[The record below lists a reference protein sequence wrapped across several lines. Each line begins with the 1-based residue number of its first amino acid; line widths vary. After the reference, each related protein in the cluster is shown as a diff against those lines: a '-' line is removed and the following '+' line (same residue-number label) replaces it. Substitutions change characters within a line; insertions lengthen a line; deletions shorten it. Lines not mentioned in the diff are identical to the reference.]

1 MTSQIN
7 PQDINGNYPVAGQPN
22 NTQGFRDNF
31 TNIQTNFEYAASEI
45 TDLQNKAVL
54 KQALTGGVLDNNM
67 NDALIYAA
75 KIRDFSGTLVQITTT
90 SGPVSVD
97 YSAGHY
103 QTISTTGS
111 IGLGFSNWPANN
123 SAGWIRLT
131 INITDVAHT
140 VTLPNS
146 VTNGLVGLQ
155 GYNAGVITF
164 GAVGTYSFDFVTY
177 DSGNSITIQDINRP
191 LSYYSAPVTIDSN
204 LAVDG
209 DISVTGNIVG
219 NFVAT
224 TQTFVGNVAAGNLLT
239 SGQLSATG
247 NIAGGN
253 IRSGG
258 QISATGNV
266 TGNYFIG
273 NGAGLTGIVVSGGTS
288 IVNGTSNVSVLAN
301 SNVSIAVGGTANVA
315 VWANTGGFVSGVLSA
330 TGNVTG
336 GNIRT
341 AGQVSAT
348 GNVTGQNII
357 ASSGIGAA
365 GDVGIGGVIFA
376 NGNIS
381 TNSSLN
387 AIGNIA
393 GSYFLGN
400 GSFLTGLSSTSR
412 ITSGTTEMS
421 VDVPSGNIRATVGGT
436 ANIAVFS
443 TSGLDI
449 IGGVTATGGLTGSN
463 VNTSG
468 FVTATGNVT
477 GGNIRSTGL
486 ITAAGNILGG
496 NIAVTGNVSLTA
508 NVIAGNL
515 TSGAQMIA
523 VGNVT
528 GGNIRTNGQVLA
540 LSATALPA
548 GGAAGAGYLFSTVA
562 NFGVFFGSGAPTL
575 SAAKGSLYLRSD
587 GTTTNDRM
595 YVNTNGGTA
604 WTAVITAS

>member
-22 NTQGFRDNF
+22 NTKGFRDNF
-31 TNIQTNFEYAASEI
+31 TNTKTNFEYAANEI
-45 TDLQNKAVL
+45 TELQNKAVL
-54 KQALTGGVLDNNM
+54 KAALTGGVLDNNM

-75 KIRDFSGTLVQITTT
+75 KIRDFSATLVQVTTT
-90 SGPVSVD
+90 SGPVSID
-97 YSAGHY
+97 YTAGHY

-155 GYNAGVITF
+155 GYSAGVITF

-177 DSGNSITIQDINRP
+177 DNGNSITIQDINRP

-204 LAVDG
+204 LEVDG

-224 TQTFVGNVAAGNLLT
+224 TQTFVGNVTAGNLLT
-239 SGQLSATG
+239 GGQVTATG

-253 IRSGG
+253 VRATG

-336 GNIRT
+336 GNLRT
-341 AGQVSAT
+341 AGSILAT
-348 GNVTGQNII
+348 GNIQGSTVI
-357 ASSGIGAA
+357 AAAVGVAADIGA
-365 GDVGIGGVIFA
+365 GGQIYADGNVNTGNSVNA
-376 NGNIS
+376 VGNIV
-381 TNSSLN
+381 
-387 AIGNIA
+387 

-449 IGGVTATGGLTGSN
+449 IGGVNATGGLVGSN

-515 TSGAQMIA
+515 TSSAQMIA

-548 GGAAGAGYLFSTVA
+548 GGAVGAGYLFSSVS

-595 YVNTNGGTA
+595 YVNTNGSTG